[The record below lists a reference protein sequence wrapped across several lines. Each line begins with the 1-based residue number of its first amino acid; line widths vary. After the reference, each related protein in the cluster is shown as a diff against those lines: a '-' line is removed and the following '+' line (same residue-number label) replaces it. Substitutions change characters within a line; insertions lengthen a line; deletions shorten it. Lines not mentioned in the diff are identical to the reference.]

1 MPNTTTTTNTAAP
14 LDATPTPRTVAERQA
29 ADGLAAIRAARAKRR
44 DAVTVPLAADAVT
57 VPLAAD
63 AVTVPLAERFGAG
76 ATVAVVPRWRGAALC
91 IHAPMR
97 DGVPT
102 PTRGVWVVTSTE
114 YGYAAGTFRGP
125 LAAAVKLARLW
136 DGAFGDAFATA
147 PIGAAGVPTLAEW
160 PQSRAWA
167 RQVSGDAPASGPVDA
182 NHGDYRRDTDARGDN
197 GRRIGDGAAAPTLP
211 ELRADAAAGRPVS
224 LTALARAKRRD
235 AATAPLAIA
244 ADIARAHTGA
254 PMRHN
259 AASEPPRR
267 EPVATADGDGAEQYP
282 ATVTLSAVV
291 VDGERRVRFACRLPD
306 GRERLRTPD
315 GRAVRM
321 RGDVAAFAD
330 GAGVR
335 LRLWFADAWRDVP
348 PIAELMEWTLDGV
361 AESPDGSRV
370 EPDAAESWLS
380 LLGLN

>member
-1 MPNTTTTTNTAAP
+1 M
-14 LDATPTPRTVAERQA
+14 
-29 ADGLAAIRAARAKRR
+29 
-44 DAVTVPLAADAVT
+44 
-57 VPLAAD
+57 
-63 AVTVPLAERFGAG
+63 
-76 ATVAVVPRWRGAALC
+76 
-91 IHAPMR
+91 
-97 DGVPT
+97 
-102 PTRGVWVVTSTE
+102 TSTA

-136 DGAFGDAFATA
+136 DAEFAAALDAA

-160 PQSRAWA
+160 AQSRAWS

-197 GRRIGDGAAAPTLP
+197 GRRIGAPTLP
-211 ELRADAAAGRPVS
+211 KLRADAAAGRPVS
-224 LTALARAKRRD
+224 LAALARAKRRD

-259 AASEPPRR
+259 ATSEPPRR

-291 VDGERRVRFACRLPD
+291 VDGERRVRFARRLPD

-321 RGDVAAFAD
+321 RGDVAAFAY

-335 LRLWFADAWRDVP
+335 LRLWFADAWHDVP
-348 PIAELMEWTLDGV
+348 SIAECMEWALDGV

-370 EPDAAESWLS
+370 EPDAPESWLS